1 MPRYN
6 DDWNI
11 LSENWFML
19 KEIKDAMWDKT
30 LFRSTRCLSVILS
43 CMAFGFCDTVPFL
56 FIPTKATRMGFS
68 LELSA
73 MLISIIGFTSISGRI
88 GVSVLSGRSRRIRF
102 VFFVLAFVIC
112 SVSMALYALAN
123 SYLVF
128 IMGSCLFGVSTGM
141 ISYISRIK
149 EFNFFCKVIFI
160 VVLSKILSGLTY
172 V

>member
-56 FIPTKATRMGFS
+56 FIPTKASRMGFS

-88 GVSVLSGRSRRIRF
+88 GVGVLSGRSRRIRF

-123 SYLVF
+123 SYMVF

-141 ISYISRIK
+141 FSGLISYISRIK
-149 EFNFFCKVIFI
+149 EFNF
-160 VVLSKILSGLTY
+160 VL
-172 V
+172 